1 MEKPKSSFIKWKK
14 LFQKDINNKNKKT
27 SRHEKITRHDLIMLN
42 AKVEQLEMERTIS
55 RRSSQFEEKLDKINK
70 TRQLTKLI
78 LKLIKRWKL
87 KRMKRSR
94 NSDPSNN

>member
-1 MEKPKSSFIKWKK
+1 MMEKPKSSFIKWKK

-55 RRSSQFEEKLDKINK
+55 RRSSQVTGTSSQF
-70 TRQLTKLI
+70 T
-78 LKLIKRWKL
+78 
-87 KRMKRSR
+87 R
-94 NSDPSNN
+94 NSSNDSR